1 MHYIHFFTVCGE
13 TVVLVISRYWYQLN
27 FCLLLKL
34 FILSAS
40 AQVLYLPTQNRYTR
54 ANLASK
60 KDRIES
66 LEKKL
71 DVRMHTETA
80 LKLDSFIF
88 LSSGLNTDISV
99 FVDPIGEPWS
109 HDSRGQES
117 S

>member
-1 MHYIHFFTVCGE
+1 MWGNCCTRDLTI
-13 TVVLVISRYWYQLN
+13 LVPIKF

-34 FILSAS
+34 LILSAS

-71 DVRMHTETA
+71 DVRMHTKK
-80 LKLDSFIF
+80 KLSNLTRSSF
-88 LSSGLNTDISV
+88 
-99 FVDPIGEPWS
+99 
-109 HDSRGQES
+109 
-117 S
+117 